1 MDEGMNTT
9 VADEL
14 WRGVG
19 QWYVC
24 LQGETLSGEATWNG
38 DVVQLEKAV
47 FQQVRSRYELQ
58 GQYTLPPETLHA
70 TRAAESR
77 AAEAFAGSASAS
89 ATPSLP
95 SEEEEKAAEERG
107 EPLKLELL
115 SHPVTEVKRV
125 PWTPGG
131 RWKWRMEVRRGLL
144 ILSSKPP
151 PHGLI

>member
-1 MDEGMNTT
+1 
-9 VADEL
+9 V
-14 WRGVG
+14 RGWKMV
-19 QWYVC
+19 YV

-58 GQYTLPPETLHA
+58 GQYTLPPETLSA

-77 AAEAFAGSASAS
+77 AAEARSSSASA
-89 ATPSLP
+89 ATSLP
-95 SEEEEKAAEERG
+95 SEEEQKAAEERG
-107 EPLKLELL
+107 KPLELELL

-131 RWKWRMEVRRGLL
+131 RWKWRMEVRL
-144 ILSSKPP
+144 
-151 PHGLI
+151 

>member
-1 MDEGMNTT
+1 METLH
-9 VADEL
+9 AEL
-14 WRGVG
+14 DFEQSQGSASLAVSKPRFSG
-19 QWYVC
+19 

-70 TRAAESR
+70 TRAAAAAESR
-77 AAEAFAGSASAS
+77 AAEVSTSAVTASAS
-89 ATPSLP
+89 AATSLP
-95 SEEEEKAAEERG
+95 SEEEEKAAEARG
-107 EPLKLELL
+107 EPLELELL

-131 RWKWRMEVRRGLL
+131 RWKWRMEVRR
-144 ILSSKPP
+144 
-151 PHGLI
+151 